1 MQDTGKVDAKN
12 RVVFTD
18 KGKTFV
24 MQDGK
29 KVYVKKLFAAKEVPK
44 NAPTKYARIW
54 KSKVDAR
61 LKPSRKGIRKNDV
74 HLLMPTV
81 RFSLDTV
88 NGSLKRLNNVIR
100 VPLDFKKGGA
110 VNSRDVVAMK
120 KNNVDPTWFFDQVKY
135 LRTLNDYDIMTVT
148 AYTHFSHLWIG
159 KYQRTGTID
168 ELPEFRRD
176 MIYPLFSQFSVA
188 VDYGFNPIKPDM
200 DYDMFMN
207 AFKQS
212 SDIRTRYAIYVAL
225 VEARVLSKDSLK
237 LFIQMYI
244 NDFQRI
250 IDASP
255 KVNKDLVLY
264 RGVTKDVYESQKT
277 DIVKSPYFS
286 SAAYNPTHAALYTS
300 GKTKYMHRIKVPKGK
315 HALFVAPLNQ
325 FGNAG
330 EYEVVLPPCNFKITG
345 RNRKM
350 KLHGKEFFTVTDL
363 TMIN

>member
-12 RVVFTD
+12 RVVFSD

-29 KVYVKKLFAAKEVPK
+29 KVYVKKLFSPKEVPK
-44 NAPTKYARIW
+44 NVPTKYARIW

-74 HLLMPTV
+74 NFVMPTV
-81 RFSLDTV
+81 RFSLNTL
-88 NGSLKRLNNVIR
+88 NGSLKRVNNAIR
-100 VPLDFKKGGA
+100 IPLDFKKGGA
-110 VNSRDVVAMK
+110 VNSRDIVAMK
-120 KNNVDPTWFFDQVKY
+120 KNNVDPTWFFAQVKY
-135 LRTLNDYDIMTVT
+135 LRSLNDYDIMTVA

-159 KYQRTGTID
+159 KYQRTGTIN

-188 VDYGFNPIKPDM
+188 VDYGFDPIKPGM
-200 DYDMFMN
+200 DYTLFMSS
-207 AFKQS
+207 FKQS

-225 VEARVLSKDSLK
+225 VEARVLSKQALE
-237 LFIQMYI
+237 LMVQMYI

-255 KVNKDLVLY
+255 PVEKDLVLY
-264 RGVTKDVYESQKT
+264 RGVSKDVYESQKS
-277 DIVKSPYFS
+277 DVVKSPFFS
-286 SAAYNPTHAALYTS
+286 SAAFNPSHSALYAS
-300 GKTKYMHRIKVPKGK
+300 GKTRYLHRIKVPSGK

-325 FGNAG
+325 FGKAG
-330 EYEVVLPPCNFKITG
+330 EYEIVLPPCNFKVTG

-350 KLHGKEFFTVTDL
+350 KLGKEFYTVTDL
-363 TMIN
+363 TMIR